1 MSTEN
6 DKMKPN
12 VLAIKTGKQGQI
24 LLDDAI
30 EKCRLTVL
38 AIKLGIQWH
47 VLLDDSVRSQ
57 KSVFVRLK
65 GQGTLLTI
73 NKIDESS

>member
-6 DKMKPN
+6 DKIKLN
-12 VLAIKTGKQGQI
+12 VFAIKTGKQGQI

-38 AIKLGIQWH
+38 AIKLGILSH
-47 VLLDDSVRSQ
+47 
-57 KSVFVRLK
+57 
-65 GQGTLLTI
+65 
-73 NKIDESS
+73 